1 MKQQNYTQEEINLA
15 LSELNKRL
23 ENKKLERTELNA
35 DMRALKKNI
44 EYYETLD
51 KRQTK
56 ISWETI

>member
-1 MKQQNYTQEEINLA
+1 MKEQNYTQEEINLA

>member
-1 MKQQNYTQEEINLA
+1 MKEQNYTQEEINLA

-23 ENKKLERTELNA
+23 ENKKLERTEINA